1 MIVSDLMHAVFTV
14 YEHWIRV
21 ANIVVDKVS
30 INQEVFAQHPLT
42 QLRVPVWEQGSESL
56 DEGT

>member
-1 MIVSDLMHAVFTV
+1 MVSDLMHAVFTV
-14 YEHWIRV
+14 YEHRIRV

-30 INQEVFAQHPLT
+30 LHQEVPAQHPLT
-42 QLRVPVWEQGSESL
+42 QVRVPVWEQGPESL